1 MTSTVLIT
9 REPIINRNQAIT
21 ANRIVVHATN
31 VADAVETLDSLA
43 DIWPRHYAVF
53 VSLARLVPT
62 PELMRWQ
69 APNNTMIEVPVQAL
83 DHPHTRQLIDH
94 LIAQDIGICL
104 SWYRENTRLPA
115 ELNCRFT
122 LVDIRKDMNPH
133 DAPGIPIAWGLQDED
148 AFQQAIENGFGGAS
162 GLFFLRYDPDNAD
175 FDLAYNYAKI
185 VYLVTLLHNQADIR
199 DIECLLQQD
208 VALAW
213 YLLRRINSYG
223 FDIDEEIRSFR
234 DAVNV
239 LGYQQLSQWLH
250 SQIATIS
257 FTDTAA
263 VFMQTALARGHFM
276 EEIAGDRF
284 DEEGRKKLFITGSF
298 SLLSDRIGALTRS
311 AIANIPLPEDVLE
324 ALADG
329 KGPYAPYLKLAR
341 ACEQFSPTVLQ
352 QQANELGIPYQSINR
367 ALINALETVDALQ
380 SSQR

>member
-21 ANRIVVHATN
+21 ANRLVVHATN

-148 AFQQAIENGFGGAS
+148 AFQQAIGNGFGGAS

>member
-21 ANRIVVHATN
+21 ANRLVVHATN
-31 VADAVETLDSLA
+31 VADAVETLDSLS
-43 DIWPRHYAVF
+43 DIWPHHYAVF

-62 PELMRWQ
+62 PELLRWQ
-69 APNNTMIEVPVQAL
+69 PPSNTMIEVPVQAL
-83 DHPHTRQLIDH
+83 EHPHTRQLIDH

-104 SWYRENTRLPA
+104 SWYRENTVLPA

-122 LVDIRKDMNPH
+122 LVDIRKDMSTH
-133 DAPGIPIAWGLQDED
+133 DAPGIPIAWGLPDED
-148 AFQQAIENGFGGAS
+148 AFQQAVENGFGGAS

-175 FDLAYNYAKI
+175 FDVASNYATI
-185 VYLVTLLHNQADIR
+185 VHLIDLVHNQADIR
-199 DIECLLQQD
+199 EIESLLQQD

-223 FDIDEEIRSFR
+223 FDIDEEIKSFR

-250 SQIATIS
+250 AQIATIS

-263 VFMQTALARGHFM
+263 VFMQTALARAHFM
-276 EEIAGDRF
+276 EEIGADRF

-311 AIANIPLPEDVLE
+311 AIANIPLAEDVLE

-341 ACEQFSPTVLQ
+341 ACEQFSPSVLQ
-352 QQANELGIPYQSINR
+352 QQANELGIPYQNINR

>member
-1 MTSTVLIT
+1 
-9 REPIINRNQAIT
+9 
-21 ANRIVVHATN
+21 
-31 VADAVETLDSLA
+31 
-43 DIWPRHYAVF
+43 
-53 VSLARLVPT
+53 
-62 PELMRWQ
+62 
-69 APNNTMIEVPVQAL
+69 
-83 DHPHTRQLIDH
+83 
-94 LIAQDIGICL
+94 
-104 SWYRENTRLPA
+104 
-115 ELNCRFT
+115 
-122 LVDIRKDMNPH
+122 
-133 DAPGIPIAWGLQDED
+133 DED
-148 AFQQAIENGFGGAS
+148 AFQQAVENGFGGAS

-175 FDLAYNYAKI
+175 FDVAYNYAKI
-185 VYLVTLLHNQADIR
+185 VHLIDLVHNQADIR
-199 DIECLLQQD
+199 EIESLLQQD

-223 FDIDEEIRSFR
+223 FDIDEEIKSFR

-250 SQIATIS
+250 AQIATIS

-263 VFMQTALARGHFM
+263 VFMQTALARAHFM
-276 EEIAGDRF
+276 EEIGADRF

-311 AIANIPLPEDVLE
+311 AIANIPLAEDVLE

-341 ACEQFSPTVLQ
+341 ACEQFSPSVLQ
-352 QQANELGIPYQSINR
+352 QQANELGIPYQNINR

>member
-21 ANRIVVHATN
+21 ANRLVVHATN